1 MASIMTNTSAMTAL
15 QTLRRVTGDLETT
28 QDRIS
33 TGLKVNNAKDNA
45 AYWSIATTMKADVA
59 GFKAVKESLELGSGT
74 TNTASVASKNIV
86 ENLQTLKARVI
97 AGQTNGVDK
106 SLIQNDVDQLVK
118 LIKGAA
124 ADASF
129 NGDNLLRVS
138 YSNDGTA
145 KDKDVSI
152 LASLSRSD
160 STVDPSYIEFQR
172 QDMRVESIVGKA
184 TIEQQINSVKDVK
197 ASVGFNVGEAG
208 ETFIDG
214 QNLGLGEVSFSFT
227 TEKVITTTNVNGPNV
242 EIAPTNVSVKVDL
255 SNIVF
260 DTDRAN
266 TEKRIADRINY
277 AIADAVYKAIDAKLT
292 ASITDATDLA
302 AAKTAILGVAPVEN
316 DAGQTDT
323 VLASQ
328 TTPAYAAATI
338 DAKTTALGP
347 TVSFGDGTNVGTGTG
362 ADATVGKVGTMYMT
376 VGAGYTDTASFTSQV
391 SNLWVT
397 SKESDAFGGLADL
410 TQIDVVNNS
419 SKSLEVINSLLD
431 KAIAKSTVIGSIESR
446 VSVQNDFVSKLTDAM
461 NKGIGA
467 LVDADMN
474 EESSRLQALQ
484 VQQQLAIQALSIANQ
499 GPQNI
504 LSLFR

>member
-1 MASIMTNTSAMTAL
+1 MASIMTNASAMTAL

-106 SLIQNDVDQLVK
+106 TLIQNDIDQLVK

-129 NGDNLLRVS
+129 NGDNLLRVA

-152 LASLSRSD
+152 LASLSRSGD
-160 STVDPSYIEFQR
+160 TVDPSYIEFQR

-184 TIEQQINSVKDVK
+184 TIEQQVDSTNDLK
-197 ASVGFNVGEAG
+197 ASIGIKLGAPG
-208 ETFIDG
+208 ATFIDG
-214 QNLGLGEVSFSFT
+214 QNLGLGKLSLT
-227 TEKVITTTNVNGPNV
+227 ITAEDGTK
-242 EIAPTNVSVKVDL
+242 TNVSVDL
-255 SNIVF
+255 SAQTY
-260 DTDRAN
+260 D
-266 TEKRIADRINY
+266 
-277 AIADAVYKAIDAKLT
+277 
-292 ASITDATDLA
+292 TDLA
-302 AAKTAILGVAPVEN
+302 TTQTNIVGVIN
-316 DAGQTDT
+316 G
-323 VLASQ
+323 
-328 TTPAYAAATI
+328 
-338 DAKTTALGP
+338 ALG
-347 TVSFGDGTNVGTGTG
+347 TNFQVAFNGDNLEF
-362 ADATVGKVGTMYMT
+362 
-376 VGAGYTDTASFTSQV
+376 TDQDVNTDGNFTAQV
-391 SNLWVT
+391 SNLWVSST
-397 SKESDAFGGLADL
+397 ESDAFGGLADL
-410 TQIDVVNNS
+410 TQIDVVNNATE
-419 SKSLEVINSLLD
+419 SLKVINSLLD
-431 KAIAKSTVIGSIESR
+431 TAISKATVIGSIESR

-461 NKGIGA
+461 NKGVGA

>member
-1 MASIMTNTSAMTAL
+1 MASILTNASAMTAL
-15 QTLRRVTGDLETT
+15 QTLRHVTGDLATT

-74 TNTASVASKNIV
+74 TNTASVAAKNIV

-129 NGDNLLRVS
+129 NGDNLLRVT

-145 KDKDVSI
+145 KDRNVSI

-160 STVDPSYIEFQR
+160 GTVDPSYIDFQR

-184 TIEQQINSVKDVK
+184 TIEQQVDSTNAKK
-197 ASVGFNVGEAG
+197 ASIDIKFGAPGD
-208 ETFIDG
+208 TFIAG
-214 QNLGLGEVSFSFT
+214 QNLGLGAVTLTVTKENGTKTDVS
-227 TEKVITTTNVNGPNV
+227 
-242 EIAPTNVSVKVDL
+242 VDL
-255 SNIVF
+255 SSQIYDTNLATTQGNIA
-260 DTDRAN
+260 TAIN
-266 TEKRIADRINY
+266 TA
-277 AIADAVYKAIDAKLT
+277 LT
-292 ASITDATDLA
+292 AAGGDFQVAFTGDNLAFTDQDKNADGNF
-302 AAKTAILGVAPVEN
+302 TA
-316 DAGQTDT
+316 Q
-323 VLASQ
+323 
-328 TTPAYAAATI
+328 
-338 DAKTTALGP
+338 
-347 TVSFGDGTNVGTGTG
+347 VSGLW
-362 ADATVGKVGTMYMT
+362 
-376 VGAGYTDTASFTSQV
+376 VGA
-391 SNLWVT
+391 
-397 SKESDAFGGLADL
+397 KESDAFGGLADL
-410 TQIDVVNNS
+410 TQVDVVNNS
-419 SKSLEVINSLLD
+419 KKSLEVINKLLD
-431 KAIAKSTVIGSIESR
+431 SAIGKASVIGSIENR
-446 VSVQNDFVSKLTDAM
+446 VSVQNDFVSKLTDSM

-484 VQQQLAIQALSIANQ
+484 VQQQLATQALSIANQ

>member
-1 MASIMTNTSAMTAL
+1 MASILTNASAMTAL
-15 QTLRRVTGDLETT
+15 QTLRHVTGDLATT

-74 TNTASVASKNIV
+74 TNTASVAAKNIV

-129 NGDNLLRVS
+129 NGDNLLRVT

-145 KDKDVSI
+145 KDQNVSI
-152 LASLSRSD
+152 LASLSRGNG
-160 STVDPSYIEFQR
+160 TVDPSYIDFQR
-172 QDMRVESIVGKA
+172 QDLRVESIVGKA
-184 TIEQQINSVKDVK
+184 TIEQQINSTNAKK
-197 ASVGFNVGEAG
+197 ASVDIKFGAPGD
-208 ETFIDG
+208 TFING
-214 QNLGLGEVSFSFT
+214 QNLGLGALSLTVTKEDGTKVDVS
-227 TEKVITTTNVNGPNV
+227 
-242 EIAPTNVSVKVDL
+242 VDL
-255 SNIVF
+255 SAQKYDTNLATTQGNIATAV
-260 DTDRAN
+260 N
-266 TEKRIADRINY
+266 TA
-277 AIADAVYKAIDAKLT
+277 LT
-292 ASITDATDLA
+292 AAGGDFQ
-302 AAKTAILGVAPVEN
+302 VAFT
-316 DAGQTDT
+316 GDT
-323 VLASQ
+323 L
-328 TTPAYAAATI
+328 
-338 DAKTTALGP
+338 
-347 TVSFGDGTNVGTGTG
+347 
-362 ADATVGKVGTMYMT
+362 
-376 VGAGYTDTASFTSQV
+376 SFTDQDKNADGNFTAQV
-391 SNLWVT
+391 SGLWVG

-410 TQIDVVNNS
+410 TQVDVVNNS
-419 SKSLEVINSLLD
+419 KKSLEVINKLLD
-431 KAIAKSTVIGSIESR
+431 TAIGKASVIGSIENR
-446 VSVQNDFVSKLTDAM
+446 VSVQNDFVSKLTDSM

-484 VQQQLAIQALSIANQ
+484 VQQQLATQALSIANQ

>member
-15 QTLRRVTGDLETT
+15 QTLRRVTDDLATT

-45 AYWSIATTMKADVA
+45 AYWSIATTMRADVA
-59 GFKAVKESLELGSGT
+59 GFKAVKESLELGTGT

-106 SLIQNDVDQLVK
+106 SLIQNDIDQLVK
-118 LIKGAA
+118 LVKGAA

-145 KDKDVSI
+145 KDKNVDI
-152 LASLSRSD
+152 LASLSRNAG
-160 STVDPSYIEFQR
+160 TVDPSYISFQR
-172 QDMRVESIVGKA
+172 QDMQVSSIVGKA
-184 TIEQQINSVKDVK
+184 TIEQQVDSTK
-197 ASVGFNVGEAG
+197 ALKAQVGIALGAGG

-214 QNLGLGEVSFSFT
+214 QNLGLDKLALSYTAEDG
-227 TEKVITTTNVNGPNV
+227 TETKI
-242 EIAPTNVSVKVDL
+242 SVDL
-255 SNIVF
+255 SAITY
-260 DTDRAN
+260 DTN
-266 TEKRIADRINY
+266 KAD
-277 AIADAVYKAIDAKLT
+277 T
-292 ASITDATDLA
+292 Q
-302 AAKTAILGVAPVEN
+302 TAILTAVNTAFDAQIGTAGRLVAAFDAN
-316 DAGQTDT
+316 DNLTLTVADDDT
-323 VLASQ
+323 N
-328 TTPAYAAATI
+328 
-338 DAKTTALGP
+338 G
-347 TVSFGDGTNVGTGTG
+347 
-362 ADATVGKVGTMYMT
+362 
-376 VGAGYTDTASFTSQV
+376 SFTAKLKG
-391 SNLWVT
+391 LWVS
-397 SKESDAFGGLADL
+397 SKESDAFGGLAEL
-410 TQIDVVNNS
+410 TQIDVVNNAEQ
-419 SKSLEVINSLLD
+419 SLVAINSLLD
-431 KAIAKSTVIGSIESR
+431 KAIGKAAVIGSIENR
-446 VSVQNDFVSKLTDAM
+446 VSVQNDFVSKLTDSM

-484 VQQQLAIQALSIANQ
+484 VQQQLATQALSIANQ

>member
-1 MASIMTNTSAMTAL
+1 MTNTSAMTAL

-106 SLIQNDVDQLVK
+106 TLIQNDVDQLVK

-129 NGDNLLRVS
+129 NGDNLLRVT

-145 KDKDVSI
+145 KDKNVSI

-184 TIEQQINSVKDVK
+184 TIEQQVDSTNATK
-197 ASVGFNVGEAG
+197 AKVDIKFGAPGD
-208 ETFIDG
+208 TFING
-214 QNLGLGEVSFSFT
+214 QNLGLGKLTLTVTKENGTKADVS
-227 TEKVITTTNVNGPNV
+227 
-242 EIAPTNVSVKVDL
+242 VDL
-255 SNIVF
+255 SAQTYDTNLATTQGNIATAV
-260 DTDRAN
+260 N
-266 TEKRIADRINY
+266 TA
-277 AIADAVYKAIDAKLT
+277 LT
-292 ASITDATDLA
+292 AA
-302 AAKTAILGVAPVEN
+302 
-316 DAGQTDT
+316 
-323 VLASQ
+323 
-328 TTPAYAAATI
+328 
-338 DAKTTALGP
+338 
-347 TVSFGDGTNVGTGTG
+347 G
-362 ADATVGKVGTMYMT
+362 ADFQVAFTGDTLT
-376 VGAGYTDTASFTSQV
+376 FTDQDVNTDGNFTAQISG
-391 SNLWVT
+391 LWVG

-419 SKSLEVINSLLD
+419 KKSLEVINSLLD
-431 KAIAKSTVIGSIESR
+431 SAIGKAAVIGSIENR
-446 VSVQNDFVSKLTDAM
+446 VSVQNDFVSKLTDSM

>member
-129 NGDNLLRVS
+129 NGDNLLRVA

-145 KDKDVSI
+145 KDKNVAI

-160 STVDPSYIEFQR
+160 GSVDPSYIEFQR

-184 TIEQQINSVKDVK
+184 TIEQQVDSTNATK
-197 ASVGFNVGEAG
+197 AKVDIKLGAPGD
-208 ETFIDG
+208 TFIDG
-214 QNLGLGEVSFSFT
+214 QNLGLGSLTLTVTKEDGTKADVT
-227 TEKVITTTNVNGPNV
+227 
-242 EIAPTNVSVKVDL
+242 VDL
-255 SNIVF
+255 SAQTY
-260 DTDRAN
+260 D
-266 TEKRIADRINY
+266 
-277 AIADAVYKAIDAKLT
+277 
-292 ASITDATDLA
+292 TDLA
-302 AAKTAILGVAPVEN
+302 TTQGNIATAVN
-316 DAGQTDT
+316 
-323 VLASQ
+323 
-328 TTPAYAAATI
+328 
-338 DAKTTALGP
+338 TALTAAG
-347 TVSFGDGTNVGTGTG
+347 GDFQVAFTGDTL
-362 ADATVGKVGTMYMT
+362 TF
-376 VGAGYTDTASFTSQV
+376 TDQDKNTDGNFTAQV
-391 SNLWVT
+391 SGLWVG

-419 SKSLEVINSLLD
+419 KKSLEVINKLLD
-431 KAIAKSTVIGSIESR
+431 SAIGKASVIGSIENR
-446 VSVQNDFVSKLTDAM
+446 VSVQNDFVSKLTDSM

>member
-129 NGDNLLRVS
+129 NGDNLLRVT

-145 KDKDVSI
+145 KDKNVSI

-160 STVDPSYIEFQR
+160 GSVDPSYIEFQR

-184 TIEQQINSVKDVK
+184 TIEQQVDSTNDLK
-197 ASVGFNVGEAG
+197 ASVGIKLGAPDT
-208 ETFIDG
+208 TFIDG
-214 QNLGLGEVSFSFT
+214 QNLGLGAMTLTVTKEDGSKVDVS
-227 TEKVITTTNVNGPNV
+227 
-242 EIAPTNVSVKVDL
+242 VDL
-255 SNIVF
+255 SAQTY
-260 DTDRAN
+260 D
-266 TEKRIADRINY
+266 
-277 AIADAVYKAIDAKLT
+277 
-292 ASITDATDLA
+292 TDLA
-302 AAKTAILGVAPVEN
+302 TTQGNIATAVN
-316 DAGQTDT
+316 
-323 VLASQ
+323 
-328 TTPAYAAATI
+328 
-338 DAKTTALGP
+338 TAL
-347 TVSFGDGTNVGTGTG
+347 TAAG
-362 ADATVGKVGTMYMT
+362 ADFQVAFNGDTLEF
-376 VGAGYTDTASFTSQV
+376 TDQDVNTDGNFTAQISG
-391 SNLWVT
+391 LWVG

-419 SKSLEVINSLLD
+419 KKSLEVINKLLD
-431 KAIAKSTVIGSIESR
+431 SAIGKASVIGSIENR
-446 VSVQNDFVSKLTDAM
+446 VSVQNDFVSKLTDSM

>member
-1 MASIMTNTSAMTAL
+1 MASIMTNASAMTAL

-45 AYWSIATTMKADVA
+45 AYWSIATTMKADIA

-118 LIKGAA
+118 LVKGAA

-129 NGDNLLRVS
+129 NGDNLLRVT

-145 KDKDVSI
+145 KDKNVDI
-152 LASLSRSD
+152 LASLSRSAG
-160 STVDPSYIEFQR
+160 TVTPSYISFTR
-172 QDMRVESIVGKA
+172 QDLQVTSIVGKA
-184 TIEQQINSVKDVK
+184 TIEQQVDSTNAMK
-197 ASVGFNVGEAG
+197 ASVGIALGAPSD
-208 ETFIDG
+208 TFID
-214 QNLGLGEVSFSFT
+214 QQSLGLGTLTLTVTKEDGSTVAVS
-227 TEKVITTTNVNGPNV
+227 
-242 EIAPTNVSVKVDL
+242 ADL
-255 SNIVF
+255 SAEIY
-260 DTDRAN
+260 D
-266 TEKRIADRINY
+266 
-277 AIADAVYKAIDAKLT
+277 
-292 ASITDATDLA
+292 TDLA
-302 AAKTAILGVAPVEN
+302 TTQGNLETTINAALTAA
-316 DAGQTDT
+316 
-323 VLASQ
+323 
-328 TTPAYAAATI
+328 
-338 DAKTTALGP
+338 
-347 TVSFGDGTNVGTGTG
+347 G
-362 ADATVGKVGTMYMT
+362 ADFQVAFNGDNLEFTDQD
-376 VGAGYTDTASFTSQV
+376 VGADGNFTAQV
-391 SNLWVT
+391 SNLWVNST
-397 SKESDAFGGLADL
+397 ESDAFGGLADL
-410 TQIDVVNNS
+410 TQIDVVNNADQ
-419 SKSLEVINSLLD
+419 SLTVINSLLD
-431 KAIAKSTVIGSIESR
+431 KAIGKAAVIGSIENR
-446 VSVQNDFVSKLTDAM
+446 VGVQNDFVSKLTDAM
-461 NKGIGA
+461 SKGVGA

>member
-106 SLIQNDVDQLVK
+106 TLIQNDVDQLVK

-129 NGDNLLRVS
+129 NGDNLLKVT

-172 QDMRVESIVGKA
+172 QDLRVESIVGKA
-184 TIEQQINSVKDVK
+184 TIEQQVDSTNALK
-197 ASVGFNVGEAG
+197 ASVGIKLGADG
-208 ETFIDG
+208 DTFIDG
-214 QNLGLGEVSFSFT
+214 QNLGLKSIELNIVTEAGVKKAVS
-227 TEKVITTTNVNGPNV
+227 
-242 EIAPTNVSVKVDL
+242 VDL
-255 SNIVF
+255 S
-260 DTDRAN
+260 
-266 TEKRIADRINY
+266 
-277 AIADAVYKAIDAKLT
+277 AIEYT
-292 ASITDATDLA
+292 TDATTTQGLIA
-302 AAKTAILGVAPVEN
+302 TAVNTAVGPDFTVAFNGDKLEFTAVDQAP
-316 DAGQTDT
+316 TDGNF
-323 VLASQ
+323 
-328 TTPAYAAATI
+328 
-338 DAKTTALGP
+338 TAQISG
-347 TVSFGDGTNVGTGTG
+347 
-362 ADATVGKVGTMYMT
+362 
-376 VGAGYTDTASFTSQV
+376 
-391 SNLWVT
+391 LWVN
-397 SKESDAFGGLADL
+397 SSESDAFGGLADL
-410 TQIDVVNNS
+410 TQLDVVNNS
-419 SKSLEVINSLLD
+419 KKSLEVINSLLD
-431 KAIAKSTVIGSIESR
+431 SAIGKSAVIGSIENR
-446 VSVQNDFVSKLTDAM
+446 VSVQNDFVSKLTDSM
-461 NKGIGA
+461 NKGIGS

>member
-106 SLIQNDVDQLVK
+106 TLIQNDVDQLVK

-129 NGDNLLRVS
+129 NGDNLLRVT

-145 KDKDVSI
+145 KDKNVSI

-184 TIEQQINSVKDVK
+184 TIEQQVDSTNDLK
-197 ASVGFNVGEAG
+197 ASVGIKLGAPDT
-208 ETFIDG
+208 TFIDG
-214 QNLGLGEVSFSFT
+214 QNLGLGALTLTVTKEDGSKVDVS
-227 TEKVITTTNVNGPNV
+227 
-242 EIAPTNVSVKVDL
+242 VDL
-255 SNIVF
+255 SAQTY
-260 DTDRAN
+260 D
-266 TEKRIADRINY
+266 
-277 AIADAVYKAIDAKLT
+277 
-292 ASITDATDLA
+292 TDLA
-302 AAKTAILGVAPVEN
+302 TTQGNIETAVNAAL
-316 DAGQTDT
+316 
-323 VLASQ
+323 
-328 TTPAYAAATI
+328 
-338 DAKTTALGP
+338 TTA
-347 TVSFGDGTNVGTGTG
+347 G
-362 ADATVGKVGTMYMT
+362 ADFQVAFNGDTLEF
-376 VGAGYTDTASFTSQV
+376 TDQDVNTDGNFTAQISG
-391 SNLWVT
+391 LWVG

-419 SKSLEVINSLLD
+419 KKSLEVINSLLD
-431 KAIAKSTVIGSIESR
+431 SAIGKASVIGSIENR
-446 VSVQNDFVSKLTDAM
+446 VSVQNDFVSKLTDSM

>member
-129 NGDNLLRVS
+129 NGDNLLRVT

-145 KDKDVSI
+145 KDKNVSI

-160 STVDPSYIEFQR
+160 GNVDPSYIDFQR

-184 TIEQQINSVKDVK
+184 TIEQQVDSTNDLK
-197 ASVGFNVGEAG
+197 ASVGIKLGAPDT
-208 ETFIDG
+208 TFIDG
-214 QNLGLGEVSFSFT
+214 QNLGLGAMTLTVTKEDGSKVDVS
-227 TEKVITTTNVNGPNV
+227 
-242 EIAPTNVSVKVDL
+242 VDL
-255 SNIVF
+255 SAQTY
-260 DTDRAN
+260 D
-266 TEKRIADRINY
+266 
-277 AIADAVYKAIDAKLT
+277 
-292 ASITDATDLA
+292 TDLA
-302 AAKTAILGVAPVEN
+302 TTQGNIATAVN
-316 DAGQTDT
+316 
-323 VLASQ
+323 
-328 TTPAYAAATI
+328 
-338 DAKTTALGP
+338 TAL
-347 TVSFGDGTNVGTGTG
+347 TAAG
-362 ADATVGKVGTMYMT
+362 ADFQVAFNGDTLEF
-376 VGAGYTDTASFTSQV
+376 TDQDVNTDGNFTAQV
-391 SNLWVT
+391 SGLWVG

-419 SKSLEVINSLLD
+419 KKSLEVINKLLD
-431 KAIAKSTVIGSIESR
+431 SAIGKASVIGSIENR
-446 VSVQNDFVSKLTDAM
+446 VSVQNDFVSKLTDSM

>member
-106 SLIQNDVDQLVK
+106 TLIQNDVDQLVK

-129 NGDNLLRVS
+129 NGDNLLRVT

-145 KDKDVSI
+145 KDKNVSI

-184 TIEQQINSVKDVK
+184 TIEQQVDSTNATK
-197 ASVGFNVGEAG
+197 AKVDIKFGAPGA
-208 ETFIDG
+208 TFIDG
-214 QNLGLGEVSFSFT
+214 QNLGLGNLTLTVTKEDGTKADVS
-227 TEKVITTTNVNGPNV
+227 
-242 EIAPTNVSVKVDL
+242 VDL
-255 SNIVF
+255 SAQTYDTNLATTQGNIA
-260 DTDRAN
+260 T
-266 TEKRIADRINY
+266 
-277 AIADAVYKAIDAKLT
+277 AVNAALT
-292 ASITDATDLA
+292 AAGGDFAVAFTGDTLTFTDQDQNADGNF
-302 AAKTAILGVAPVEN
+302 TA
-316 DAGQTDT
+316 
-323 VLASQ
+323 
-328 TTPAYAAATI
+328 
-338 DAKTTALGP
+338 
-347 TVSFGDGTNVGTGTG
+347 
-362 ADATVGKVGTMYMT
+362 
-376 VGAGYTDTASFTSQV
+376 QV
-391 SNLWVT
+391 SGLWVG

-419 SKSLEVINSLLD
+419 KKSLEVINSLLD
-431 KAIAKSTVIGSIESR
+431 SAIGKASVIGSIENR
-446 VSVQNDFVSKLTDAM
+446 VSVQNDFVSKLTDSM

>member
-1 MASIMTNTSAMTAL
+1 MASIMTNASAMTAL

-106 SLIQNDVDQLVK
+106 SLIQNDIDQLVK
-118 LIKGAA
+118 LVKGAA

-129 NGDNLLRVS
+129 NGDNLLRVT

-145 KDKDVSI
+145 KDKNVDI
-152 LASLSRSD
+152 LASLSRGSG
-160 STVDPSYIEFQR
+160 TVTPSYISFQR
-172 QDMRVESIVGKA
+172 QDLQVSSIVGKA
-184 TIEQQINSVKDVK
+184 TIEQQVDSTNDMK
-197 ASVGFNVGEAG
+197 ASVGIALGNPGQ
-208 ETFIDG
+208 TFIDQ
-214 QNLGLGEVSFSFT
+214 QNLGLGSLTLNVTNEAGVT
-227 TEKVITTTNVNGPNV
+227 TAVT
-242 EIAPTNVSVKVDL
+242 VDL
-255 SNIVF
+255 SAEIYDTNKATTQGNIA
-260 DTDRAN
+260 TTIN
-266 TEKRIADRINY
+266 TA
-277 AIADAVYKAIDAKLT
+277 LT
-292 ASITDATDLA
+292 AAGGDFQVAWNGDSLEFTDQDKGTDGNFT
-302 AAKTAILGVAPVEN
+302 AKV
-316 DAGQTDT
+316 D
-323 VLASQ
+323 S
-328 TTPAYAAATI
+328 
-338 DAKTTALGP
+338 
-347 TVSFGDGTNVGTGTG
+347 
-362 ADATVGKVGTMYMT
+362 
-376 VGAGYTDTASFTSQV
+376 
-391 SNLWVT
+391 LWVGST
-397 SKESDAFGGLADL
+397 ESDAFGGLADL
-410 TQIDVVNNS
+410 TQVDVTSNAT
-419 SKSLEVINSLLD
+419 KSLEVINGLLD
-431 KAIAKSTVIGSIESR
+431 KAIGKAAVIGSIENR
-446 VSVQNDFVSKLTDAM
+446 VSVQNDFVSKLTDSM

>member
-106 SLIQNDVDQLVK
+106 TLIQNDVDQLVK

-129 NGDNLLRVS
+129 NGDNLLRVT

-145 KDKDVSI
+145 KDKNVSI

-184 TIEQQINSVKDVK
+184 TIEQQVDSTNATK
-197 ASVGFNVGEAG
+197 AKVDIKFGAPGA
-208 ETFIDG
+208 TFIDG
-214 QNLGLGEVSFSFT
+214 QNLGLGALSLTVTKENGTKVDVS
-227 TEKVITTTNVNGPNV
+227 
-242 EIAPTNVSVKVDL
+242 VDL
-255 SNIVF
+255 SAQTY
-260 DTDRAN
+260 D
-266 TEKRIADRINY
+266 
-277 AIADAVYKAIDAKLT
+277 
-292 ASITDATDLA
+292 TDLA
-302 AAKTAILGVAPVEN
+302 TTQGNIATAVNAAL
-316 DAGQTDT
+316 
-323 VLASQ
+323 
-328 TTPAYAAATI
+328 
-338 DAKTTALGP
+338 TTA
-347 TVSFGDGTNVGTGTG
+347 G
-362 ADATVGKVGTMYMT
+362 ADFQVAFTGDTLT
-376 VGAGYTDTASFTSQV
+376 FTDQDVNTDGNFTAQISG
-391 SNLWVT
+391 LWVG

-419 SKSLEVINSLLD
+419 KKSLEVINSLLD
-431 KAIAKSTVIGSIESR
+431 SAIGKASVIGSIENR
-446 VSVQNDFVSKLTDAM
+446 VSVQNDFVSKLTDSM

>member
-129 NGDNLLRVS
+129 NGDNLLRVA

-145 KDKDVSI
+145 KDKNVAI

-160 STVDPSYIEFQR
+160 GSVDPSYIEFQR

-184 TIEQQINSVKDVK
+184 TIEQQVDSTNATK
-197 ASVGFNVGEAG
+197 AKVDIKLGAPGD
-208 ETFIDG
+208 TFIDG
-214 QNLGLGEVSFSFT
+214 QNLGLGSLTLTVTKEDGSKADVT
-227 TEKVITTTNVNGPNV
+227 
-242 EIAPTNVSVKVDL
+242 VDL
-255 SNIVF
+255 SAQTY
-260 DTDRAN
+260 D
-266 TEKRIADRINY
+266 
-277 AIADAVYKAIDAKLT
+277 
-292 ASITDATDLA
+292 TDLA
-302 AAKTAILGVAPVEN
+302 TTQGNIATAVN
-316 DAGQTDT
+316 
-323 VLASQ
+323 
-328 TTPAYAAATI
+328 
-338 DAKTTALGP
+338 TALTAAG
-347 TVSFGDGTNVGTGTG
+347 GDFQVAFTGDTL
-362 ADATVGKVGTMYMT
+362 TF
-376 VGAGYTDTASFTSQV
+376 TDQDKNTDGNFTAQV
-391 SNLWVT
+391 SGLWVG

-419 SKSLEVINSLLD
+419 KKSLEVINKLLD
-431 KAIAKSTVIGSIESR
+431 SAIGKASVIGSIENR
-446 VSVQNDFVSKLTDAM
+446 VSVQNDFVSKLTDSM

>member
-129 NGDNLLRVS
+129 NGDNLLRVT

-145 KDKDVSI
+145 KDKNVAI

-160 STVDPSYIEFQR
+160 GSVDPSYIEFQR

-184 TIEQQINSVKDVK
+184 TIEQQVDSTNATK
-197 ASVGFNVGEAG
+197 AKVDIKFGAPGD
-208 ETFIDG
+208 TFIDG
-214 QNLGLGEVSFSFT
+214 QNLGLGSLTLTVTKEDGTKADVT
-227 TEKVITTTNVNGPNV
+227 
-242 EIAPTNVSVKVDL
+242 VDL
-255 SNIVF
+255 SAQTY
-260 DTDRAN
+260 D
-266 TEKRIADRINY
+266 
-277 AIADAVYKAIDAKLT
+277 
-292 ASITDATDLA
+292 TDLA
-302 AAKTAILGVAPVEN
+302 TTQGNIATAVN
-316 DAGQTDT
+316 
-323 VLASQ
+323 
-328 TTPAYAAATI
+328 
-338 DAKTTALGP
+338 TALTAAG
-347 TVSFGDGTNVGTGTG
+347 GDFQVAFTGDTL
-362 ADATVGKVGTMYMT
+362 TF
-376 VGAGYTDTASFTSQV
+376 TDQDNNTDGNFTAQV
-391 SNLWVT
+391 SGLWVG

-419 SKSLEVINSLLD
+419 KKSLEVINKLLD
-431 KAIAKSTVIGSIESR
+431 SAIGKASVIGSIENR
-446 VSVQNDFVSKLTDAM
+446 VSVQNDFVSKLTDSM

>member
-129 NGDNLLRVS
+129 NGDNLLRVT

-184 TIEQQINSVKDVK
+184 TIEQQVDSTNDLK
-197 ASVGFNVGEAG
+197 ASVGIKLGAPDT
-208 ETFIDG
+208 TFIDG
-214 QNLGLGEVSFSFT
+214 QNLGLGSLTLTVTKEDGSKTDVS
-227 TEKVITTTNVNGPNV
+227 
-242 EIAPTNVSVKVDL
+242 VDL
-255 SNIVF
+255 SAQTY
-260 DTDRAN
+260 D
-266 TEKRIADRINY
+266 
-277 AIADAVYKAIDAKLT
+277 
-292 ASITDATDLA
+292 TDLA
-302 AAKTAILGVAPVEN
+302 TTQGNIATAVN
-316 DAGQTDT
+316 
-323 VLASQ
+323 
-328 TTPAYAAATI
+328 
-338 DAKTTALGP
+338 TAL
-347 TVSFGDGTNVGTGTG
+347 TAAG
-362 ADATVGKVGTMYMT
+362 ADFQVAFNGDTLEF
-376 VGAGYTDTASFTSQV
+376 TDQDVNADGNFTAQISG
-391 SNLWVT
+391 LWVG

-419 SKSLEVINSLLD
+419 KKSLEVINSLLD
-431 KAIAKSTVIGSIESR
+431 SAIGKSAVIGSIENR
-446 VSVQNDFVSKLTDAM
+446 VSVQNDFVSKLTDSM

>member
-129 NGDNLLRVS
+129 NGDNLLRVA

-145 KDKDVSI
+145 KDKNVAI

-160 STVDPSYIEFQR
+160 GTVDPSYIEFQR

-184 TIEQQINSVKDVK
+184 TIEQQVDSTNADK
-197 ASVGFNVGEAG
+197 ASVDIKFGAPGD
-208 ETFIDG
+208 TFIDG
-214 QNLGLGEVSFSFT
+214 QNLGLGSLTLTVTKEDGTKADVT
-227 TEKVITTTNVNGPNV
+227 
-242 EIAPTNVSVKVDL
+242 VDL
-255 SNIVF
+255 SAQAY
-260 DTDRAN
+260 D
-266 TEKRIADRINY
+266 
-277 AIADAVYKAIDAKLT
+277 
-292 ASITDATDLA
+292 TDLA
-302 AAKTAILGVAPVEN
+302 TTQGNIATAVN
-316 DAGQTDT
+316 
-323 VLASQ
+323 
-328 TTPAYAAATI
+328 
-338 DAKTTALGP
+338 TALTAAG
-347 TVSFGDGTNVGTGTG
+347 GDFQVAFTGDTL
-362 ADATVGKVGTMYMT
+362 TF
-376 VGAGYTDTASFTSQV
+376 TDQDNNTDGNFTAQV
-391 SNLWVT
+391 SGLWVG

-419 SKSLEVINSLLD
+419 KKSLEVINKLLD
-431 KAIAKSTVIGSIESR
+431 SAIGKASVIGSIENR
-446 VSVQNDFVSKLTDAM
+446 VSVQNDFVSKLTDSM

>member
-15 QTLRRVTGDLETT
+15 QTLRRVTDDLATT

-45 AYWSIATTMKADVA
+45 AYWSIATTMRADVA

-106 SLIQNDVDQLVK
+106 SLIQNDIDQLVK
-118 LIKGAA
+118 LVKGAA

-129 NGDNLLRVS
+129 NGDNLLRIT

-145 KDKDVSI
+145 KDQNVDI
-152 LASLSRSD
+152 LASLSRSAG
-160 STVDPSYIEFQR
+160 TVDPSYISFQR
-172 QDMRVESIVGKA
+172 QDMQVTSIVGKA
-184 TIEQQINSVKDVK
+184 TIEQQVDSTNDLK
-197 ASVGFNVGEAG
+197 ASVGIALGDPD

-214 QNLGLGEVSFSFT
+214 QNLGLGNLTLNV
-227 TEKVITTTNVNGPNV
+227 TNEAGTKTAV
-242 EIAPTNVSVKVDL
+242 TVDL
-255 SNIVF
+255 S
-260 DTDRAN
+260 
-266 TEKRIADRINY
+266 
-277 AIADAVYKAIDAKLT
+277 AIDYTTDKATTQGLIET
-292 ASITDATDLA
+292 AVNA
-302 AAKTAILGVAPVEN
+302 AL
-316 DAGQTDT
+316 
-323 VLASQ
+323 
-328 TTPAYAAATI
+328 
-338 DAKTTALGP
+338 TTA
-347 TVSFGDGTNVGTGTG
+347 G
-362 ADATVGKVGTMYMT
+362 ADFQVAFNGDKLEFTDQDVNADGNFTAKV
-376 VGAGYTDTASFTSQV
+376 DS
-391 SNLWVT
+391 LWVG

-410 TQIDVVNNS
+410 TQIDVTSNAT
-419 SKSLEVINSLLD
+419 KSLEIINGLLD
-431 KAIAKSTVIGSIESR
+431 KAIGKAAVIGSIENR
-446 VSVQNDFVSKLTDAM
+446 VSVQNDFVSKLTDSM
-461 NKGIGA
+461 NKGIGS

-484 VQQQLAIQALSIANQ
+484 VQQQLATQALSIANQ

>member
-1 MASIMTNTSAMTAL
+1 MASILTNASAMTAL
-15 QTLRRVTGDLETT
+15 QTLRRVTGDLATT

-59 GFKAVKESLELGSGT
+59 GFKAVKESLELGTGT
-74 TNTASVASKNIV
+74 TNTASVASQNIV

-106 SLIQNDVDQLVK
+106 SLIQNDVDQLVT

-129 NGDNLLRVS
+129 NGDNLLRIS

-145 KDKDVSI
+145 KDIDVSI
-152 LASLSRSD
+152 LASLSRSGD
-160 STVDPSYIEFQR
+160 TVDPSYIEFKR
-172 QDMRVESIVGKA
+172 QDMQVRSIVGKA
-184 TIEQQINSVKDVK
+184 TIEQQIDSTNDLK
-197 ASVGFNVGEAG
+197 ASVGITLGAPGVN
-208 ETFIDG
+208 FIDG
-214 QNLGLGEVSFSFT
+214 QNLGLTSLELTVTKEDGS
-227 TEKVITTTNVNGPNV
+227 KVNV
-242 EIAPTNVSVKVDL
+242 AVDL
-255 SNIVF
+255 SAQTY
-260 DTDRAN
+260 D
-266 TEKRIADRINY
+266 
-277 AIADAVYKAIDAKLT
+277 
-292 ASITDATDLA
+292 TDLA
-302 AAKTAILGVAPVEN
+302 TTQGNIETAVNAALTAA
-316 DAGQTDT
+316 
-323 VLASQ
+323 
-328 TTPAYAAATI
+328 
-338 DAKTTALGP
+338 
-347 TVSFGDGTNVGTGTG
+347 G
-362 ADATVGKVGTMYMT
+362 ADFQVAFTGDNLEF
-376 VGAGYTDTASFTSQV
+376 TDQDVNADGNFTAQV
-391 SNLWVT
+391 SGLWVN

-410 TQIDVVNNS
+410 TQLDVVNNAE
-419 SKSLEVINSLLD
+419 KSLVVINQLLD
-431 KAIAKSTVIGSIESR
+431 VAIAKSSVIGSIENR
-446 VSVQNDFVSKLTDAM
+446 VANQNDFVSKLTDAM

>member
-1 MASIMTNTSAMTAL
+1 MASIMTNASAMTAL

-106 SLIQNDVDQLVK
+106 TLIQNDIDQLVK

-129 NGDNLLRVS
+129 NGDNLLRVA

-145 KDKDVSI
+145 KDKNVSI
-152 LASLSRSD
+152 LSSLSRSGE
-160 STVDPSYIEFQR
+160 TVDPSYIEFQR

-184 TIEQQINSVKDVK
+184 TIEQQIDSTKDVK
-197 ASVGFNVGEAG
+197 ASIGFNVGAAG

-214 QNLGLGEVSFSFT
+214 QNLGLGKASFSFT
-227 TEKVITTTNVNGPNV
+227 TEKIIDGTTGTEYAPVTVDV
-242 EIAPTNVSVKVDL
+242 EVDL
-255 SNIVF
+255 SNIVY

-266 TEKRIADRINY
+266 TEKRIADRINF
-277 AIADAVYKAIDAKLT
+277 AVADAVHTALT
-292 ASITDATDLA
+292 AKGVPAAITGAAPTEGDAGETDA
-302 AAKTAILGVAPVEN
+302 
-316 DAGQTDT
+316 
-323 VLASQ
+323 VLASDG
-328 TTPAYAAATI
+328 AYVAPTI
-338 DAKTTALGP
+338 DADLTKLVPTA
-347 TVSFGDGTNVGTGTG
+347 SFGTG
-362 ADATVGKVGTMYMT
+362 ADTGKLSFKVGT
-376 VGAGYTDTASFTSQV
+376 GFTDTSSYTSQI
-391 SNLWVT
+391 SKLWVT
-397 SKESDAFGGLADL
+397 STESDAFGGLAEL

-431 KAIAKSTVIGSIESR
+431 TAIGKATVIGSIESR

-461 NKGIGA
+461 NKGIGS

>member
-129 NGDNLLRVS
+129 NGDNLLRVT

-145 KDKDVSI
+145 KDKNVAI
-152 LASLSRSD
+152 LASLSRAD
-160 STVDPSYIEFQR
+160 GTVDPSYIDFQR

-184 TIEQQINSVKDVK
+184 TIEQQVDSTNATK
-197 ASVGFNVGEAG
+197 AKVDIKFGAPGD
-208 ETFIDG
+208 TFIDG
-214 QNLGLGEVSFSFT
+214 QSLGLGSLTLTVTKEDGTKADVS
-227 TEKVITTTNVNGPNV
+227 
-242 EIAPTNVSVKVDL
+242 VDL
-255 SNIVF
+255 SAQKY
-260 DTDRAN
+260 T
-266 TEKRIADRINY
+266 
-277 AIADAVYKAIDAKLT
+277 
-292 ASITDATDLA
+292 TDLA
-302 AAKTAILGVAPVEN
+302 TTQGNIATAVN
-316 DAGQTDT
+316 
-323 VLASQ
+323 
-328 TTPAYAAATI
+328 
-338 DAKTTALGP
+338 TAL
-347 TVSFGDGTNVGTGTG
+347 TAAG
-362 ADATVGKVGTMYMT
+362 ADFQVAFTGDTLT
-376 VGAGYTDTASFTSQV
+376 FTDQDVNTDGNFTAQV
-391 SNLWVT
+391 SGLWVG

-419 SKSLEVINSLLD
+419 KKSLEVINKLLD
-431 KAIAKSTVIGSIESR
+431 SAIGKASVIGSIENR
-446 VSVQNDFVSKLTDAM
+446 VSVQNDFVSKLTDSM

>member
-1 MASIMTNTSAMTAL
+1 MASILTNASAMTAL
-15 QTLRRVTGDLETT
+15 QTLRHVTGDLATT

-74 TNTASVASKNIV
+74 TNTASVAAKNIV

-129 NGDNLLRVS
+129 NGDNLLRVT

-145 KDKDVSI
+145 KDQNVAI
-152 LASLSRSD
+152 LASLSRGNG
-160 STVDPSYIEFQR
+160 TVDPSYIDFQR

-184 TIEQQINSVKDVK
+184 TIEQQINSTNAQK
-197 ASVGFNVGEAG
+197 ASVDIKFGAPG

-214 QNLGLGEVSFSFT
+214 QNLGLGNLSLTVTKEDGSKVDVS
-227 TEKVITTTNVNGPNV
+227 
-242 EIAPTNVSVKVDL
+242 VDL
-255 SNIVF
+255 SAQKYDTNLATTQGNIA
-260 DTDRAN
+260 TAIN
-266 TEKRIADRINY
+266 TA
-277 AIADAVYKAIDAKLT
+277 LT
-292 ASITDATDLA
+292 AAGGDFQVAFTGDTLAFTDQDKNADGNF
-302 AAKTAILGVAPVEN
+302 TA
-316 DAGQTDT
+316 
-323 VLASQ
+323 
-328 TTPAYAAATI
+328 
-338 DAKTTALGP
+338 
-347 TVSFGDGTNVGTGTG
+347 
-362 ADATVGKVGTMYMT
+362 
-376 VGAGYTDTASFTSQV
+376 QV
-391 SNLWVT
+391 SGLWVG

-410 TQIDVVNNS
+410 TQVDVVNNS
-419 SKSLEVINSLLD
+419 KKSLEVINKLLD
-431 KAIAKSTVIGSIESR
+431 SAIGKASVIGSIENR
-446 VSVQNDFVSKLTDAM
+446 VSVQNDFVSKLTDSM

-484 VQQQLAIQALSIANQ
+484 VQQQLATQALSIANQ

>member
-1 MASIMTNTSAMTAL
+1 MASILTNASAMTAL
-15 QTLRRVTGDLETT
+15 QTLRHVTGDLATT

-74 TNTASVASKNIV
+74 TNTASVAAKNIV

-129 NGDNLLRVS
+129 NGDNLLRVT

-145 KDKDVSI
+145 KDRNVSI

-160 STVDPSYIEFQR
+160 GTVDPSYIDFQR

-184 TIEQQINSVKDVK
+184 TIEQQVDSTNAKK
-197 ASVGFNVGEAG
+197 ASIDIKFGAPGD
-208 ETFIDG
+208 TFIAG
-214 QNLGLGEVSFSFT
+214 QNLGLGAVSLTVTKEDGSKT
-227 TEKVITTTNVNGPNV
+227 D
-242 EIAPTNVSVKVDL
+242 VSVDL
-255 SNIVF
+255 SSQIYDTNLATTQGNIA
-260 DTDRAN
+260 TA
-266 TEKRIADRINY
+266 IN
-277 AIADAVYKAIDAKLT
+277 AALT
-292 ASITDATDLA
+292 AAGGDFQVAFTGDNLAFTDQD
-302 AAKTAILGVAPVEN
+302 KN
-316 DAGQTDT
+316 
-323 VLASQ
+323 
-328 TTPAYAAATI
+328 
-338 DAKTTALGP
+338 
-347 TVSFGDGTNVGTGTG
+347 GDGNF
-362 ADATVGKVGTMYMT
+362 
-376 VGAGYTDTASFTSQV
+376 TAQV
-391 SNLWVT
+391 SGLWVG

-410 TQIDVVNNS
+410 TQVDVVNNS
-419 SKSLEVINSLLD
+419 KKSLEVINKLLD
-431 KAIAKSTVIGSIESR
+431 NAIGKASVIGSIENR
-446 VSVQNDFVSKLTDAM
+446 VSVQNDFVSKLTDSM

-484 VQQQLAIQALSIANQ
+484 VQQQLATQALSIANQ

>member
-106 SLIQNDVDQLVK
+106 TLIQNDVDQLVK

-129 NGDNLLRVS
+129 NGDNLLRVT

-145 KDKDVSI
+145 KDKNVSI

-184 TIEQQINSVKDVK
+184 TIEQQVDSTNATK
-197 ASVGFNVGEAG
+197 AKVDIKFGAPGA
-208 ETFIDG
+208 TFIDG
-214 QNLGLGEVSFSFT
+214 QNLGLGNLTLTVTKEDGTKADVS
-227 TEKVITTTNVNGPNV
+227 
-242 EIAPTNVSVKVDL
+242 VDL
-255 SNIVF
+255 SAQTY
-260 DTDRAN
+260 D
-266 TEKRIADRINY
+266 
-277 AIADAVYKAIDAKLT
+277 
-292 ASITDATDLA
+292 TDLA
-302 AAKTAILGVAPVEN
+302 TTQGNIATAVNAALTAAGGDFSVAFTG
-316 DAGQTDT
+316 DTLTFTDQDQNT
-323 VLASQ
+323 
-328 TTPAYAAATI
+328 
-338 DAKTTALGP
+338 DGNFTAQISG
-347 TVSFGDGTNVGTGTG
+347 
-362 ADATVGKVGTMYMT
+362 
-376 VGAGYTDTASFTSQV
+376 
-391 SNLWVT
+391 LWVG

-419 SKSLEVINSLLD
+419 KKSLEVINSLLD
-431 KAIAKSTVIGSIESR
+431 SAIGKASVIGSIENR
-446 VSVQNDFVSKLTDAM
+446 VSVQNDFVSKLTDSM

>member
-1 MASIMTNTSAMTAL
+1 MTAL

-106 SLIQNDVDQLVK
+106 TLIQNDVDQLVK

-129 NGDNLLRVS
+129 NGDNLLKVS

-184 TIEQQINSVKDVK
+184 TIEQQIDSTNDLK
-197 ASVGFNVGEAG
+197 ASVDIKLGADGD
-208 ETFIDG
+208 TFIDG
-214 QNLGLGEVSFSFT
+214 QNLGLGNLTLTVTKEDGSKVDVS
-227 TEKVITTTNVNGPNV
+227 
-242 EIAPTNVSVKVDL
+242 VDL
-255 SNIVF
+255 S
-260 DTDRAN
+260 AQ
-266 TEKRIADRINY
+266 NY
-277 AIADAVYKAIDAKLT
+277 D
-292 ASITDATDLA
+292 TDLA
-302 AAKTAILGVAPVEN
+302 TTQGNIETAVNAAL
-316 DAGQTDT
+316 
-323 VLASQ
+323 
-328 TTPAYAAATI
+328 
-338 DAKTTALGP
+338 TTA
-347 TVSFGDGTNVGTGTG
+347 G
-362 ADATVGKVGTMYMT
+362 ADFQVAFNGDTLEF
-376 VGAGYTDTASFTSQV
+376 TDQDVNSDGNFTAQISG
-391 SNLWVT
+391 LWVG

-419 SKSLEVINSLLD
+419 RKSLEVINSLLD
-431 KAIAKSTVIGSIESR
+431 SAIGKASVIGSIENR
-446 VSVQNDFVSKLTDAM
+446 VSVQNDFVSKLTDSM